1 MEYID
6 FIIKI
11 NDLGNGKYKVF
22 AQSNKGEQ
30 QTEFTFPFDE
40 KDLKIFFLTI
50 GRPRKGTRRIDSPEM
65 QAIKEFGQSLYNA
78 VFNGEVRDAFASC
91 KYDSYNSEQGI
102 SIKFRLSDTPRISE
116 LPWEFLY
123 DGKTFVALSN
133 FSPVMRYLDTPT
145 PIRPILIEPPLNI
158 LVVISNPS
166 DVPQLNVQ
174 LEFEKLENALR
185 PLINADLLH
194 LKLLNKATLG
204 ELQRELRRSTYH
216 VLHYMGHGGFDQR
229 IDEGILLFE
238 NDHGRAHEV
247 DGLHLGTILQD
258 HRSLRLIV
266 LNSCEGARASIRDP
280 FSSLAGV
287 LVKNNIPVVVAM
299 QFEITDSA
307 AIKFAED
314 FYSSVADGFPIE
326 SALTEARKGI
336 FALDNDIEWGTP
348 VLFMRGT
355 SGKIFETHPS
365 ARSIIAAK
373 DGEQTPVS
381 APETLINMPKRE
393 YPVKSQYKT
402 LATSR
407 TPALIIYMIDISGS
421 MTSLLGGVSRIEV
434 VKNALKSTLIKMIER
449 SRRGSIVVPRY
460 RVALYAYS
468 DGVYDIYDGAKTID
482 EIANIGIPELTP
494 MNQTDTASAFLAVEK
509 FLKQEIPNIQDHPA
523 PLICHITDGH
533 YTGTNPIPI
542 VQRILDM
549 KVKDGN
555 VLVENILISDD
566 VLAEPIQSI
575 NKWRG
580 VKSKSELENEYA
592 KVLFDISSIIPDS
605 IRSLMADYG
614 YDISP
619 NAKMFFPGEYLEFM
633 ELGFAMSSVE

>member
-1 MEYID
+1 MEYTD

-11 NDLGNGKYKVF
+11 NELGNGKYKVF

-30 QTEFTFPFDE
+30 QAEFTFPFDE

-50 GRPRKGTRRIDSPEM
+50 GRPRQGTRRIDSPEM
-65 QAIKEFGQSLYNA
+65 QAIKEFGESLYNA
-78 VFNGEVRDAFASC
+78 VFNGEVRDAFVSC
-91 KYDSYNSEQGI
+91 KYDSYDSEQGI
-102 SIKFRLSDTPRISE
+102 RLKFRLSDTPRISE

-123 DGKTFVALSN
+123 DGKNFVALSN
-133 FSPVMRYLDTPT
+133 FSPIMRYLDTPI
-145 PIRPILIEPPLNI
+145 PIRPILIQPPLNI
-158 LVVISNPS
+158 LVVISNPA

-174 LEFEKLENALR
+174 LEFEKLENALQ

-216 VLHYMGHGGFDQR
+216 VLHYMGHGGFNQK
-229 IDEGILLFE
+229 IDEGVLLFE
-238 NDHGRAHEV
+238 NDYGRAQNI

-287 LVKNNIPVVVAM
+287 LVRNNIPAVVAM
-299 QFEITDSA
+299 QFEITDFA

-314 FYSSVADGFPIE
+314 FYSSVADGLPIE

-336 FALDNDIEWGTP
+336 FSLDNDIEWGTP

-365 ARSIIAAK
+365 ARSIIAEK
-373 DGEQTPVS
+373 DVEQTTVS
-381 APETLINMPKRE
+381 ALETVINVPKRE
-393 YPVKSQYKT
+393 YPEKSQYKT

-407 TPALIIYMIDISGS
+407 TPALIIYVIDISSS
-421 MTSLLGGVSRIEV
+421 MASPLGGVSRIEV
-434 VKNALKSTLIKMIER
+434 VKNVLKSTFKKMIER
-449 SRRGSIVVPRY
+449 SLRGPEIVPRY
-460 RVALYAYS
+460 RVAIYAYS
-468 DGVYDIYDGAKTID
+468 DGVYDIYNGAKTID
-482 EIANIGIPELTP
+482 EIAKIGIPDLYP
-494 MNQTDTASAFLAVEK
+494 MNHTDTASAFLAVEE

-533 YTGTNPIPI
+533 YTGANPIPI

-549 KVKDGN
+549 RVKDGN
-555 VLVENILISDD
+555 VLIENILISDD
-566 VLAEPIQSI
+566 VLVKPIQSI
-575 NKWRG
+575 KKWRG
-580 VKSKSELENEYA
+580 VRSEPEIKDEYA
-592 KVLFDISSIIPDS
+592 KVLFDISSTIPDS
-605 IRSLMADYG
+605 IRSLMAEYG

-619 NAKMFFPGEYLEFM
+619 NAKMFFPGTYLEFM
-633 ELGFAMSSVE
+633 ELGFAMSSVD

>member
-1 MEYID
+1 MEYTD

-11 NDLGNGKYKVF
+11 NELGNEKYKVF

-40 KDLKIFFLTI
+40 KDLKIFFLSI
-50 GRPRKGTRRIDSPEM
+50 GRPRIGTRRIDSPEM
-65 QAIKEFGQSLYNA
+65 HTIKEFGQSLYNA
-78 VFNGEVRDAFASC
+78 VFNGEVRDAFVSC
-91 KYDSYNSEQGI
+91 KYDSFNSDQGI
-102 SIKFRLSDTPRISE
+102 RIKFRLSDTPRISE
-116 LPWEFLY
+116 LPWEFLF

-133 FSPVMRYLDTPT
+133 FSPIMRYLDTPT

-158 LVVISNPS
+158 LVVISSPS

-174 LEFEKLENALR
+174 LEFEKLEGALQ

-216 VLHYMGHGGFDQR
+216 VLHYMGHGGFNKK
-229 IDEGILLFE
+229 IDEGVLLFE
-238 NDHGRAHEV
+238 NDYGRAHEI

-280 FSSLAGV
+280 FSSLAGI
-287 LVKNNIPVVVAM
+287 LVKNNIPTVVAM

-307 AIKFAED
+307 AIKFAEE

-365 ARSIIAAK
+365 ARRIITAK
-373 DGEQTPVS
+373 ESEQTNIS
-381 APETLINMPKRE
+381 ALEALDIIKKQEFQEKILYR
-393 YPVKSQYKT
+393 T

-407 TPALIIYMIDISGS
+407 TPALIIYVIDISGS
-421 MTSLLGGVSRIEV
+421 MKSPLGGVSRIEV
-434 VKNALKSTLIKMIER
+434 VKNALKSAIIKMIQR
-449 SRRGSIVVPRY
+449 STKGDRISPRY
-460 RVALYAYS
+460 RVAIYAYS

-494 MNQTDTASAFLAVEK
+494 INQTNTASAFLAVER

-523 PLICHITDGH
+523 PLVCHITDGR
-533 YTGTNPIPI
+533 YTGENPIPI
-542 VQRILDM
+542 VKRILDM

-566 VLAEPIQSI
+566 VLVEPIQSV

-580 VKSKSELENEYA
+580 IESKPELKDEYA
-592 KVLFDISSIIPDS
+592 QTLFDISSTIPDG
-605 IRSLMADYG
+605 IRKFMAEYG

-619 NAKMFFPGEYLEFM
+619 NARMFFPGTYLDFM
-633 ELGFAMSSVE
+633 ELGFTMSSVD